1 MKHPFCK
8 ICAQANRQRP
18 ATGAAIGKAI
28 AKYAAPT
35 PVCDECGKAH
45 EGRGGKVQWNTPQMK
60 LIAV

>member
-1 MKHPFCK
+1 VKQSFCK
-8 ICAQANRQRP
+8 ICALASRQRL

-28 AKYAAPT
+28 AKYATPT

-45 EGRGGKVQWNTPQMK
+45 EAKGGKVQWNTPQLK